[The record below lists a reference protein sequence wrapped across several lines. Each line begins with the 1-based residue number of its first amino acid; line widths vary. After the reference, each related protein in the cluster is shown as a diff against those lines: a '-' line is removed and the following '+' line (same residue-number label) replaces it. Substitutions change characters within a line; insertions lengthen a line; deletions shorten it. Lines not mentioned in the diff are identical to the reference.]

1 MRDSLRLR
9 TAPFRLPSNPAA
21 GLLDM
26 QMIVGA
32 DGSSLSVF
40 SAWKTHD
47 GSGSGGENNE
57 LVISK
62 WVLPSASDG
71 FITEW
76 RSSERRIRRLQ
87 DDVIAQQLKDF
98 LRSAEQRSFID
109 KEDAIKVGMVGYR
122 AIERT
127 KKNQKYVFE

>member
-1 MRDSLRLR
+1 MRDNLRLR

-26 QMIVGA
+26 QIIVGA
-32 DGSSLSVF
+32 DGISLSVF

-47 GSGSGGENNE
+47 GSSSSSSSGGENNE

-76 RSSERRIRRLQ
+76 RSSERRLRRLQ

-109 KEDAIKVGMVGYR
+109 KEDTIKVGR
-122 AIERT
+122 
-127 KKNQKYVFE
+127 

>member
-47 GSGSGGENNE
+47 GSGSGSSGGDNNE

-76 RSSERRIRRLQ
+76 RSSERRLRRLQ

-109 KEDAIKVGMVGYR
+109 KEDTIKVGR
-122 AIERT
+122 
-127 KKNQKYVFE
+127 

>member
-47 GSGSGGENNE
+47 GSGGGGGGSGGDNNE

-62 WVLPSASDG
+62 WVLPSAASDG

-76 RSSERRIRRLQ
+76 RSSERRLRRLQ

-98 LRSAEQRSFID
+98 LRSAEQRSFIN
-109 KEDAIKVGMVGYR
+109 KEDTIKVGR
-122 AIERT
+122 
-127 KKNQKYVFE
+127 